1 MRSKSSAMM
10 VYLLRSCTQEYINVS
25 RTLAVLVRP
34 ASDSTIRPPPGL
46 WGYDG
51 RVDSGTELAKSDH
64 LTPLNRTSQTAEPS
78 LMNTYNTPMPVSF
91 ETTNLHNNQQTKAA
105 LSAQYNDQNYQAH
118 TLHHNRV
125 AETDYQDDMSSVCT
139 PSEDDFERVA
149 PWNEHPQQSRQR
161 GPRQDHTLLLSSLP
175 AGVTLKDITSV
186 IRGGRLIHLWLRSAE
201 RSAAVSFAEGAPDF
215 LAYSKRNDIYIGTK
229 RVSQRFPSEIPL

>member
-1 MRSKSSAMM
+1 MRSKSLAMM
-10 VYLLRSCTQEYINVS
+10 DYFLRNCTQENINLF

-46 WGYDG
+46 CGYDG
-51 RVDSGTELAKSDH
+51 RVDNGIQLAKSDY
-64 LTPLNRTSQTAEPS
+64 LTSLNRTSETADPT
-78 LMNTYNTPMPVSF
+78 LINAYNTRLPVPF
-91 ETTNLHNNQQTKAA
+91 ESTNLHNNQQTKAEVF
-105 LSAQYNDQNYQAH
+105 AQYIDQHYQAH
-118 TLHHNRV
+118 NFPHNRV
-125 AETDYQDDMSSVCT
+125 PETDYQDDMSSVCT

-149 PWNEHPQQSRQR
+149 PWNEQPQQSRQR
-161 GPRQDHTLLLSSLP
+161 GPRQDYTLLLSSLP

-229 RVSQRFPSEIPL
+229 RVRQRFFEGVS